1 MFIIGQRWYSETEPE
16 LGLGMITVVEEK
28 TIQVTYPESSIE
40 RRYGFKTAPLKRFE
54 LAINDSIQ
62 TNEDFECIVVSIRQE
77 AGLYYYQ
84 TKSQEIVETQIKAQ
98 IDISG
103 PMQRFGILNYDTP
116 NFFDLRYQAYLAK
129 RNYQSFELKGF
140 LGAKINLIAHQLY
153 LCHDIINMN
162 KPKVM
167 LCDEVGLGK
176 TIEAATVLH
185 SFIQRELVENVLI
198 LVPDSLTNQWFI
210 ELFKKYSLSFEVLNA
225 DMMSGFDIE
234 KSQRYIVSAKLL
246 KESEPLRNK
255 LKSYKWD
262 ALILD
267 ESHQIPFFKSDHP
280 VANLVKDINEKT
292 LLTLFLS
299 ATPEVMGEENL
310 FAGLNTLDKDRYP
323 SFDEFKMK
331 QSKAH
336 EVSQF
341 IHKLRNDL
349 YSKEELENYLSP
361 EECRSINNI
370 EKMIQRIV
378 DRFGSGRNYFRN
390 SRSHLEKFSK
400 LFQKRKQIP
409 YPITISGKLNDSV
422 VLKAKIEKLIHI
434 IDEYSEHKIF
444 IICHSKAIIMKLN
457 KALMEIKNYKITL
470 FHSDQSLLE
479 RDRQAAFFAD
489 PEGAQLLLSTEVGSE
504 GRNFEFAHHMVLFD
518 LPKLPDQ
525 LEQRIGRL
533 DRIGQLND
541 IKIHIP
547 YIENSFEH
555 TIYHFYNQVL
565 GAFEE
570 FPKGGNAFYQLHK
583 EKIQNLLESPFD
595 EKRILEELGEL
606 KVKYLQYKEE
616 NEKGRD
622 YLLETRSFNPE
633 IATSLLKK
641 VRTFEEDTSCKE
653 FLESTFAEIG
663 IDFEQH
669 KPQVYFAKPSH
680 NMLVPSYSGLLSD
693 GMSITFDR
701 DYANHHS
708 FIDLVSW
715 EHPLVKTAFD
725 LLLSSPLG
733 NLTVIKCP
741 DLPRDLYFEFIIT
754 LQCSDHLKH
763 QTCIYLPFT
772 PMRILISLGQG
783 ELTNKISKKK
793 IDSLNSHTLN
803 DEEEEF
809 LKTFPK
815 EKSKELK
822 ESVMTLAKT
831 KAIDYQNKAITR
843 IEEDFLAEENRLKI
857 IYNND
862 AEFMRAKEDL
872 DKIKKSYIE
881 SIKNA
886 KLEIDSLRIIV
897 GSK

>member
-1 MFIIGQRWYSETEPE
+1 MFNIGQRWYSETEPE
-16 LGLGMITVVEEK
+16 LGLGIIIQVEEK
-28 TIQVTYPESSIE
+28 TVEVAYPESQIE
-40 RRYGFKTAPLKRFE
+40 RRYGLKTAPLKRFE
-54 LAINDSIQ
+54 LSPNDKIS
-62 TNEDFECIVVSIRQE
+62 TTSSFECVVVSVRE
-77 AGLYYYQ
+77 EEGLYYYQ
-84 TKSQEIVETQIKAQ
+84 TKSIEVVETQIEAQ

-103 PMQRFGILNYDTP
+103 PLQRFGILNYDSS

-129 RNYQSFELKGF
+129 RNYQAFELKGF

-153 LCHDIINMN
+153 LCHDIINMP

-185 SFIQRELVENVLI
+185 SFIQRELIENILI

-225 DMMSGFDIE
+225 DEMANFDQE
-234 KSQRYIVSAKLL
+234 RSQRYIVSTKLL
-246 KESEPLRNK
+246 AENETLRKN
-255 LKSYKWD
+255 LFEQKWD

-267 ESHQIPFFKSDHP
+267 ESHQIPFFNEDHP
-280 VANLVKDINEKT
+280 VANLVKEINHKT

-310 FAGLNTLDKDRYP
+310 FAQLNILDKDRYP
-323 SFDEFKMK
+323 SFEEFKKK
-331 QSKAH
+331 QKKAQ
-336 EVSQF
+336 EVSSI
-341 IHKLRNDL
+341 IHKIRQNN
-349 YSKEELENYLSP
+349 YKTSEVEKYLSP
-361 EECRSINNI
+361 AESKTLTDSEQI
-370 EKMIQRIV
+370 IQRIV

-390 SRSHLEKFSK
+390 SRSHLEKYSK

-409 YPITISGKLNDSV
+409 HPISLAGKINDSI
-422 VLKAKIEKLIHI
+422 VLKAKIEKLLEI
-434 IDEYSEHKIF
+434 IDQIGNHKIF

-457 KALMEIKNYKITL
+457 KALMERQNYKIAL

-479 RDRQAAFFAD
+479 RDRQAAYFAD
-489 PEGAQLLLSTEVGSE
+489 PEGARLLLSTEIGSE
-504 GRNFEFAHHMVLFD
+504 GRNFEFAHHIVLFD

-547 YIENSFEH
+547 YIEKTFEQ
-555 TIYHFYNQVL
+555 TIYDFYNHVL

-570 FPKGGNAFYQLHK
+570 FPKGGNAFYELHK
-583 EKIQNLLESPFD
+583 EKIQSLLESVYNP
-595 EKRILEELGEL
+595 ETITKELNGL
-606 KVKYLQYKEE
+606 KNQYQKYKEE

-622 YLLETRSFNPE
+622 YLLETRSFNPK
-633 IATSLLKK
+633 IATELLKK
-641 VRTFEEDTSCKE
+641 IRTFEEDASCKD
-653 FLESTFAEIG
+653 FLEATFAEIG
-663 IDFEQH
+663 VDFEQH

-680 NMLVPSYSGLLSD
+680 NMLVPSYSGLISD
-693 GMSITFDR
+693 GMSLTFDR

-733 NLTVIKCP
+733 NLTIAKSP

-754 LQCSDHLKH
+754 LQCSDYLKN
-763 QTCIYLPFT
+763 QTCVYLPFT
-772 PMRILISLGQG
+772 PMRILISLAQG
-783 ELTNKISKKK
+783 EITKKVSKKK
-793 IDSLNSHTLN
+793 LDSLQTEPLD
-803 DEEEEF
+803 DEELEF

-822 ESVMTLAKT
+822 ENVLKMAQAKAKIYQA
-831 KAIDYQNKAITR
+831 KAI
-843 IEEDFLAEENRLKI
+843 EEIQMGFLSEENRLNAI
-857 IYNND
+857 FQDND
-862 AEFMRAKEDL
+862 DLKLAATNLSNQKEA
-872 DKIKKSYIE
+872 YIQ
-881 SIKNA
+881 SIKAA
-886 KLEIDSLRIIV
+886 KIEIDSLRVIV